1 MSAARDPCLELHLP
15 EENNSQLLSPSRKFT
30 SQAERKQTANEGI
43 WKTDEL
49 RPESPDAKTKRS
61 QLQTV
66 FLTQDH
72 TLWNSMQ
79 LTVTHKSEETFPPS
93 LHKADCSALGSMI
106 SENGGTDPSTDL
118 PPYIY
123 LPLYIYNPLIPTSQT
138 PLWVFCSIT
147 YSMGY
152 IALSLPRFL
161 RFEPMLYQSS
171 HKIS

>member
-1 MSAARDPCLELHLP
+1 MSAARDSCLELHLP

-79 LTVTHKSEETFPPS
+79 LTDQKVTHKSEETFPPS
-93 LHKADCSALGSMI
+93 LYKADCSALGSMI
-106 SENGGTDPSTDL
+106 SENGGTDPNTVL
-118 PPYIY
+118 PPN
-123 LPLYIYNPLIPTSQT
+123 NPLIPTSQT

-161 RFEPMLYQSS
+161 WFEPVLYQSS